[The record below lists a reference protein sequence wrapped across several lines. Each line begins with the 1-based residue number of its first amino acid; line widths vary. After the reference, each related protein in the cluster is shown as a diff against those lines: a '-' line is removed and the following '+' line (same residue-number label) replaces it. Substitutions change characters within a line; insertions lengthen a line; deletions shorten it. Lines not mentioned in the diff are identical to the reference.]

1 MGAAPSTC
9 SGTAWAGPS
18 RPPTPYGTRSG
29 SEACCCPR
37 RRRLPMLIMA
47 GTGDRGVPPPGSV
60 MLHDR
65 AGSPD
70 RTLRLY
76 EGLYHELFN
85 EPERRVVLG
94 DVAAWLEAR
103 TVPQHVEAWVLSA

>member
-1 MGAAPSTC
+1 MPAL
-9 SGTAWAGPS
+9 
-18 RPPTPYGTRSG
+18 
-29 SEACCCPR
+29 
-37 RRRLPMLIMA
+37 RLPLLVMA
-47 GTGDRGVPPPGSV
+47 GTADRIVPPSGSV
-60 MLHDR
+60 MVHDR

-94 DVAAWLEAR
+94 DVAAWLDAR
-103 TVPQHVEAWVLSA
+103 TVPRPAEAHTLSV